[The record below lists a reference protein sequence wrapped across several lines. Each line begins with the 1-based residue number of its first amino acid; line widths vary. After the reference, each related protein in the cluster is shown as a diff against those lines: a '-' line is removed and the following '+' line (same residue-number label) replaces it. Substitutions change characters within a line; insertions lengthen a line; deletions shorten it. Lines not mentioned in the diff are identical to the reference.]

1 MKHVAESIRAR
12 LLNLSRESSIPFN
25 SLLEQYATGRFLWR
39 LSQSRYRTRFVL
51 KGAQLFR
58 IWGAAM
64 HRPTRDVDFLS
75 YGDPSEERLAATFGE
90 ICQLPSHPEDGLIW
104 GKVSGAP
111 IRGDVEYGG
120 IRVRLQA
127 SLAGARIP
135 LQIDVGFGDVIT
147 PAALESEWEGLL
159 NFPAASLLV
168 YPPET
173 VIAEKMEAAVTLGI
187 RNSRMKD
194 FFDMHWLCRNMSLD
208 AEVLKCALDATF
220 ARRQTELP
228 EGVPLALTDG
238 FALDPSKQT
247 QWKAFLRKSD
257 LEFIEFGEVITELRD
272 FIMPLLIQLRC
283 ND

>member
-1 MKHVAESIRAR
+1 MKRAAESIRAR
-12 LLNLSRESSIPFN
+12 LLNLSRESNVSFN

-75 YGDPSEERLAATFGE
+75 YGEPTEERIAAAFKD
-90 ICQLPSHPEDGLIW
+90 ICQLPSDPEDGLIW
-104 GKVSGAP
+104 GEVSSQP
-111 IRGDVEYGG
+111 IRGDLEYGG
-120 IRVRLQA
+120 VRAHLQA

-135 LQIDVGFGDVIT
+135 LQIDVGFGDAIT
-147 PAALESEWEGLL
+147 PAAVESEWEALL
-159 NFPAASLLV
+159 NFPAVSLLV

-194 FFDMHWLCRNMSLD
+194 FFDMHWLSHHMSFD
-208 AEVLKCALDATF
+208 SGVLRSALTATF
-220 ARRQTELP
+220 ERRGTALP
-228 EGVPLALTDG
+228 QGVPLALTDA
-238 FALDPSKQT
+238 FAQDPSKQT

-257 LEFIEFGEVITELRD
+257 LEFIEFGDVVADLRG
-272 FIMPLLIQLRC
+272 FIMPLLQRSC
-283 ND
+283 DD

>member
-12 LLNLSRESSIPFN
+12 LLNLSRESNVPFN
-25 SLLEQYATGRFLWR
+25 GLLEQYATGRFLWR

-75 YGDPSEERLAATFGE
+75 DGDSSEEGVAAAFEE
-90 ICQLPSHPEDGLIW
+90 ICQLPCNPEDGLIW
-104 GKVSGAP
+104 GKVSGEP
-111 IRGDVEYGG
+111 IRGNVEYGG
-120 IRVRLQA
+120 IRAQLQA

-135 LQIDVGFGDVIT
+135 LQIDVGFGDAIT
-147 PAALESEWEGLL
+147 PGALESEWAGLL

-194 FFDMHWLCRNMSLD
+194 FFDMHWLFRHLSFD
-208 AEVLKCALDATF
+208 AEVLKSAIDATF
-220 ARRQTELP
+220 ERRGTEVP
-228 EGVPLALTDG
+228 QGVPLALTDE
-238 FALDPSKQT
+238 FANDPSKQA

-257 LEFIEFGEVITELRD
+257 LEFIEFGEVIAELRK
-272 FIMPLLIQLRC
+272 FIVPMLDC
-283 ND
+283 E